1 MLPNGRRLGA
11 HLPLGHGM
19 VRAADRAAEIG
30 ASALQIFCDNP
41 TAWRR
46 RPTLPRELP
55 AFRDR
60 LSEHGIGPLSIHAP
74 YLVNLAGADPQAHA
88 RSVDVLANELR
99 VAAAYGARFVNV
111 HIGSHRGE
119 GPEAGIEQLARGVRR
134 VMDRTD
140 GTAPD
145 VLLVLENGSGGGFG
159 LGASVEELALIDEAV
174 AAAGVPRERYAF
186 CLDTAHL
193 WGAGYPV
200 DTPAGVDGTIA
211 AFDEHVGLAR
221 LAMVHLNDSRSEQG
235 SRQDRHE
242 HVGAGRI
249 GPRGLA
255 RMVTHPSLA
264 HIAAYFLETPGME
277 EGYDAVNVARVVD
290 LAEGRP
296 LPDLPPAAFHTRSA
310 RGRSAPAEDDDD
322 PATGP

>member
-19 VRAADRAAEIG
+19 VKAADRAAEIG

-60 LSEHGIGPLSIHAP
+60 LAAHGIGPLSIHAP
-74 YLVNLAGADPQAHA
+74 YLVNLAGADPEFHA

-99 VAAAYGARFVNV
+99 VAQAYGARYVNV

-119 GPEAGIEQLARGVRR
+119 GPAAGIEQLARGVRR
-134 VMDRTD
+134 VMDAV
-140 GTAPD
+140 GGAAPG

-159 LGASVEELALIDEAV
+159 LGASIEELARID
-174 AAAGVPRERYAF
+174 AALEGAGVAPERYGF

-193 WGAGYPV
+193 WGAGYPL
-200 DTPAGVDGTIA
+200 DTAEGVDATIDT
-211 AFDEHVGLAR
+211 FDELVGVNR
-221 LAMVHLNDSRSEQG
+221 LVMVHLNDSRSELG

-242 HVGAGRI
+242 HVGAGQI
-249 GPRGLA
+249 GPAGLA
-255 RMVTHPSLA
+255 RMVTHPALDRV
-264 HIAAYFLETPGME
+264 AYMLETPGME
-277 EGYDAVNVARVVD
+277 EGYDAVNIARVVD
-290 LAEGRP
+290 LATGRP
-296 LPDLPPAAFHTRSA
+296 LAALPAAAFHTRSA
-310 RGRSAPAEDDDD
+310 RGRSAPVEDDGE
-322 PATGP
+322 PVTRG